1 MIKAVFFDLYNTLA
15 RFKPSRYELQSQ
27 ACESFGIDLT
37 PEGVSNGYAIADA
50 YMSEQNALMPIRLLD
65 QDKKDK
71 FFSEYE
77 RLILQG
83 SGVEVSIEQSKK
95 IFQKVR
101 EIPYGLAI
109 FDDVIPSINQLHIRG
124 LRLGMISN
132 LNRDG
137 DELAKS
143 LGLDGHLDF
152 IVTSVDV
159 GVEKPDPKIFLE
171 ALTRAGVTP
180 QESVHVGDQPI
191 SDVDGAI
198 RAGIIPILI
207 DRYNNYIDYE
217 TCERIENLL
226 ELPSMLDKL
235 QSNFL

>member
-1 MIKAVFFDLYNTLA
+1 
-15 RFKPSRYELQSQ
+15 
-27 ACESFGIDLT
+27 
-37 PEGVSNGYAIADA
+37 
-50 YMSEQNALMPIRLLD
+50 
-65 QDKKDK
+65 
-71 FFSEYE
+71 
-77 RLILQG
+77 
-83 SGVEVSIEQSKK
+83 
-95 IFQKVR
+95 
-101 EIPYGLAI
+101 
-109 FDDVIPSINQLHIRG
+109 
-124 LRLGMISN
+124 MISN

-159 GVEKPDPKIFLE
+159 GVEKPDSKIFLE
-171 ALTRAGVTP
+171 ALARAGVTP

-198 RAGIIPILI
+198 RVGIIPILI
-207 DRYNNYIDYE
+207 DRYNDYSDYE

-226 ELPSMLDKL
+226 ELPWMLDKL